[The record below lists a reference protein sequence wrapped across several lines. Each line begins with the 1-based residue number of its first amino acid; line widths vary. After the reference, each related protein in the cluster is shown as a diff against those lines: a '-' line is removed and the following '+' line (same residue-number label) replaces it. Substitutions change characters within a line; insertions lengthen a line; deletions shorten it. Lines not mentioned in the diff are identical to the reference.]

1 MNFKGRHFKSDLILQ
16 CVRWYCSYALS
27 YRDIEEM
34 MGERGVSVDHSTLQ
48 RWVVKYAPQL
58 EKRFRKKKRPTVGN
72 WFMDET
78 YIKVKGKWTYYYRAV
93 DKQGHTLDFLLCAK
107 RDKKAALRFFKKML
121 GSSGLPDKVTID
133 KSGSNRSALV
143 HLNSLLVKLGL
154 LKKAIQ
160 IRQSKYMNN
169 RIEQDHRGIKKIV
182 RPMMGFKSFHSAQAT
197 LKGIELH
204 RMLKKGQ
211 SILSN
216 QCPVWEQWRQLAG

>member
-1 MNFKGRHFKSDLILQ
+1 MNFKGRHFKPTLILQ
-16 CVRWYCSYALS
+16 SVRWYCAYALS

-34 MGERGVSVDHSTLQ
+34 MGERGVSVDHSTIQ

-58 EKRFRKKKRPTVGN
+58 ENRFRKKKRPTVGN

-78 YIKVKGKWTYYYRAV
+78 YIKVKGQWKYYYRAV

-121 GSSGLPDKVTID
+121 GSSGFPDKVTID
-133 KSGSNRSALV
+133 KSGANRSALV
-143 HLNSLLVKLGL
+143 CINNLFILFGL
-154 LKKAIQ
+154 LEKVIH

-169 RIEQDHRGIKKIV
+169 RIEQDHRGIKKLV

-204 RMLKKGQ
+204 RMLRKGQ
-211 SILSN
+211 SILSD
-216 QCPVWEQWRQLAG
+216 QHPVWEQWMQLAG